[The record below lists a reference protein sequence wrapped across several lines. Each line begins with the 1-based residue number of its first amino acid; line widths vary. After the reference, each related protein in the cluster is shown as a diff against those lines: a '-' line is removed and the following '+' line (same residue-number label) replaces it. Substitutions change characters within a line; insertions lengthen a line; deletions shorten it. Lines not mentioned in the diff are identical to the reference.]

1 MFNTIVL
8 LKGEEILT
16 KSEMKHFEKGDSI
29 WGNDRCPEELKRWNI
44 EQETDAIAELSK
56 YECSYYTDMNLT
68 YIVEYALA
76 YFSCDE
82 NGEFVEGA
90 DFELAKTKE
99 EN

>member
-1 MFNTIVL
+1 MYKTIIL
-8 LKGEEILT
+8 LTGEGEFT
-16 KSEMKHFEKGDSI
+16 PDEMKRFKKGDLI
-29 WGNDRCPEELKRWNI
+29 WGNDTCPKALKRWSVD
-44 EQETDAIAELSK
+44 QEEAKAELSK
-56 YECSYYTDMNLT
+56 YECSYYTDIHLT

-99 EN
+99 ED